1 MGHREGCAV
10 NKVDYQRAIEA
21 GANARRAGRK
31 RESCPLYAMG
41 RDGELFREA
50 WYQGWDDEDARR
62 RK

>member
-1 MGHREGCAV
+1 MNHQQ
-10 NKVDYQRAIEA
+10 YQQAIES
-21 GANARRAGRK
+21 GAKARRSGKK

-41 RDGELFREA
+41 REGELYREA

>member
-1 MGHREGCAV
+1 M